1 MKRPVRIS
9 GFSLIELLIVVTMVG
24 ILTAMVAPS
33 IRRGMIR
40 NEVFN
45 ARNAVANL
53 YTTARLTGLQT
64 TRRVV
69 LKRSGN
75 VVHIAAWPRL
85 DGTGGATARDTIGA
99 VIDLNDRYGVTLT
112 VNADSILIDPK
123 GFGGATLNWVVSR
136 GGFSD
141 SVRVNNLGVV
151 LR

>member
-1 MKRPVRIS
+1 MKRPFRQD
-9 GFSLIELLIVVTMVG
+9 GFSLIELLIVVTMIG

-45 ARNAVANL
+45 ARNAIANL
-53 YTTARLTGLQT
+53 YTAARLTGIQT

-69 LKRSGN
+69 LKRTGD
-75 VVHIAAWPRL
+75 VVHVAAWPRL
-85 DGTGGATARDTIGA
+85 DGAGGATARDTIGA
-99 VIDLNDRYGVTLT
+99 VLDLNDRFGVTLT
-112 VNADSILIDPK
+112 VNTDSIVIDPK
-123 GFGGATLNWVVSR
+123 GFGGATLNWVVTR
-136 GGFSD
+136 GGFTD